1 MQYYKMNGPVK
12 RAYRARVGRKGRK
25 VPAGS
30 PKPTAFMNVKHRV
43 IMKTSQGKYV
53 VKTDKGVKYAPKAK
67 YYRNP
72 QGSTV
77 HIKYVHANVS
87 IPSPIRPKLERKE
100 RKNSGVARGKY
111 AARVPGV
118 RVHHIK
124 RDAFIGA
131 LMEGYA
137 PKRAVGRPRKH
148 LVSPGGNM
156 GLAALFGGKA
166 VRKVRSNSGAKR
178 GPRVPKKLLGAN
190 PFARLA

>member
-1 MQYYKMNGPVK
+1 MNGPVK

-30 PKPTAFMNVKHRV
+30 PKPTAFANVKRRV
-43 IMKTSQGKYV
+43 IYKTAQGKYV
-53 VKTDKGVKYAPKAK
+53 VKTDKGMKYAPKAK
-67 YYRNP
+67 YYKNP

-77 HIKYVHANVS
+77 AIKYVHGNVA
-87 IPSPIRPKLERKE
+87 IPSPIRPKLVRKE
-100 RKNSGVARGKY
+100 RKNAGAARGKY

-131 LMEGYA
+131 MMEGYA
-137 PKRAVGRPRKH
+137 PKRPVGRPRKH
-148 LVSPGGNM
+148 KVSPGGNM

-166 VRKVRSNSGAKR
+166 PRKKRANAGVKR
-178 GPRVPKKLLGAN
+178 GPRVGKKTLAAN